1 MLPSPYSPGAVP
13 AYLAG
18 RSAELQLI
26 RDRLAR
32 IRVLGRAGGPLIAFY
47 GSRGLG
53 KTSLLRAAQHE
64 AEKDGFMTV
73 WATGRSDVAL
83 APELAR
89 WLADEVRRG
98 SFGDRSRVLVE
109 GLDRIQVELGVPGA
123 KVGVAA
129 SGRSESAAIERSLE
143 DAGQFARR
151 HDRHGLAV
159 FVDEFQEARLE
170 DRRSLLIALQQFN
183 GAPSGTPVA
192 IISAGLPSMLGA
204 VPEAATFGERS
215 EFVDVGLLGDVAVAE
230 ALRLPAEELGVAW
243 TEEAVLAAI
252 DAAAG
257 YPQQVQ
263 LLGDAAW
270 EQARPD
276 NGGQI
281 LAEHVRRGLERVEQR
296 MESLFRSRLAKL
308 NADHRRFIVAMANE
322 AEGSASG
329 PEPSVPRWAIA
340 IRLGIST
347 EALSRPRQE
356 LIDRGLI
363 ETGGRGQLRFTIPGF
378 GAYIRANLDGAE
390 LPAVDES

>member
-1 MLPSPYSPGAVP
+1 M
-13 AYLAG
+13 
-18 RSAELQLI
+18 
-26 RDRLAR
+26 
-32 IRVLGRAGGPLIAFY
+32 
-47 GSRGLG
+47 
-53 KTSLLRAAQHE
+53 
-64 AEKDGFMTV
+64 
-73 WATGRSDVAL
+73 
-83 APELAR
+83 
-89 WLADEVRRG
+89 
-98 SFGDRSRVLVE
+98 
-109 GLDRIQVELGVPGA
+109 
-123 KVGVAA
+123 
-129 SGRSESAAIERSLE
+129 
-143 DAGQFARR
+143 
-151 HDRHGLAV
+151 
-159 FVDEFQEARLE
+159 
-170 DRRSLLIALQQFN
+170 
-183 GAPSGTPVA
+183 
-192 IISAGLPSMLGA
+192 
-204 VPEAATFGERS
+204 
-215 EFVDVGLLGDVAVAE
+215 
-230 ALRLPAEELGVAW
+230 PAEELGGNW
-243 TEEAVLAAI
+243 NEEAVLAAI

-263 LLGDAAW
+263 LIGDASW

-281 LAEHVRRGLERVEQR
+281 LGEHVRRGLERVEQR
-296 MESLFRSRLAKL
+296 MGSLFRSRLAKL